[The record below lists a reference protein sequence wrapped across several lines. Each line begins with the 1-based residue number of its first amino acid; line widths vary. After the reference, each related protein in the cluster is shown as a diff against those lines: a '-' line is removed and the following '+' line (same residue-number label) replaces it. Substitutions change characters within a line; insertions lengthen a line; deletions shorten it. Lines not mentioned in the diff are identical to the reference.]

1 MIMKRI
7 IVFLLLSG
15 PCFTL
20 LAQPENAKAEMIDSL
35 IRSYAAIKQFNGNVL
50 VVQKG
55 KSVFSK
61 SYGFADFEWKIANDK
76 ETKFRIGSITK
87 QFTAMLIMQL
97 KQDGK
102 LDLDSAITTYLPWYR
117 RETGNTITIRNLL
130 AHTSGLRNYTERP
143 DFHNRLAHLTIDQ
156 KTFAE
161 QYCQEDLEYEPNTQF
176 KYCNT
181 DYYLLGLIIEAV
193 SGESYAKTLKE
204 RILNKTGM
212 HNTGIDSI
220 STILSKRAKGYEYG
234 FEGYVNAD
242 PINMSTS
249 TYAAGAMYS
258 TVEDLLLWQKAL
270 EGTSLLSEENKKH
283 FFTPG
288 LGNYAFGIYVN
299 KTKDGKTAI
308 GHPGGINGFSS
319 FMIRFVEDDI
329 IIILLDNTTAGR
341 RVNLD
346 NLSFGIYS
354 IIMGKPYELPETP
367 IPVVLTETF
376 LQRGVAAMIAKYNLI
391 KVDTRYDGSR
401 SNHFLNNFGYDLL
414 TKGRIKESLAVLK
427 LAVDEFPGSANTL
440 DSYAEALITNG
451 QYELAIEYYQKILT
465 LEPNNKNAIIQVEK
479 VRKMMR

>member
-1 MIMKRI
+1 MQRI

-15 PCFTL
+15 SCFTL
-20 LAQPENAKAEMIDSL
+20 HAQFQNVKAQRIDVL

-76 ETKFRIGSITK
+76 QTKFRIGSITK
-87 QFTAMLIMQL
+87 QFTAMLVMQL
-97 KQDGK
+97 KQEGK

-130 AHTSGLRNYTERP
+130 THTSGLKNYTERP
-143 DFHNRLAHLTIDQ
+143 DFHNRLVHLTIDP

-161 QYCQEDLEYEPNTQF
+161 QYCQEDLEYEPDTQF

-181 DYYLLGLIIEAV
+181 DYYLLGLIVEAV
-193 SGESYAKTLKE
+193 SGKSYAKTLKE
-204 RILNKTGM
+204 RILNKAGM
-212 HNTGIDSI
+212 ENTGIDSI
-220 STILSKRAKGYEYG
+220 STILFKRAKGYDYAY
-234 FEGYVNAD
+234 EGYVNAD

-270 EGTSLLSEENKKH
+270 EGTSLLSEENKKL

-288 LGNYAFGIYVN
+288 LGNYGFGLYIN
-299 KTKDGKTAI
+299 KTKDGKTVI

-319 FMIRFVEDDI
+319 FMVRFIEDDI
-329 IIILLDNTTAGR
+329 IVILLDNTTAVR

-354 IIMGKPYELPETP
+354 IIMGKAYELPKTP

-376 LQRGVAAMIAKYNLI
+376 LQKGVEAMIAKYNLI
-391 KVDTRYDGSR
+391 KSDTGYDGSR

-414 TKGRIKESLAVLK
+414 SKGRTKESLAVLK
-427 LAVDEFPGSANTL
+427 VAADEFPGSANTL
-440 DSYAEALITNG
+440 DSYAEALMTNG
-451 QYELAIEYYQKILT
+451 QYELAITYYQKILT
-465 LEPNNKNAIIQVEK
+465 LEPNNKNAIIQLEK
-479 VRKMMR
+479 VKKMMK